1 MQPANQALKQVLQTL
16 ENAALACK
24 RPVPRL
30 LAVSKTKPAEAVRAL
45 AAAGQRAFGENYV
58 QEAVAK
64 IQALRELG
72 LEWHLIGHLQTNKCR
87 EVAEHFDWLQSLDR
101 ERLIAP
107 LERFRAGHA
116 QPLQVL
122 IQVNPDGE
130 AGKSGCA
137 PEQIQALAEAVSRAP
152 HLRLR
157 GLMAIPEPTP
167 DLDQRRATFQR
178 LRTWFEQ
185 LQARYP
191 QVDTLSMGMSGDFE
205 LAVAEGSTMVR
216 VGTALFGRRE

>member
-1 MQPANQALKQVLQTL
+1 MQPPNQALQNVLQTL
-16 ENAALACK
+16 DNAAATAK

-30 LAVSKTKPAEAVRAL
+30 LAVSKTKPPEAVRAL
-45 AAAGQRAFGENYV
+45 AAEGQTAFGENYV

-72 LEWHLIGHLQTNKCR
+72 LEWHFIGQLQTNKCR

-101 ERLIAP
+101 ARLIAP
-107 LERFRAGHA
+107 LDRFRAGQA
-116 QPLQVL
+116 PLQVL

-137 PEQIQALAEAVSRAP
+137 PQDIAALAEAITQAP
-152 HLRLR
+152 NLRLR

-167 DLDQRRATFQR
+167 DMEQRRATFRR
-178 LRTWFEQ
+178 LHDWF
-185 LQARYP
+185 QALRQQYP
-191 QVDTLSMGMSGDFE
+191 QVDTLSMGMSEDFA

-216 VGTALFGRRE
+216 IGTALFGSRG